1 MSRELYDQGYE
12 DGANAAKS
20 EIAKAL
26 KGVAEWSLKN
36 EDGQGDPTDGY
47 LAAALIEMSDMIE
60 RTPLVMLGGV
70 LHKMKPQPREP
81 NQGTAVT

>member
-1 MSRELYDQGYE
+1 MSKELYDQGYE
-12 DGANAAKS
+12 AGAQATQQ

-47 LAAALIEMSDMIE
+47 LAAALIEMADMIE

-70 LHKMKPQPREP
+70 LHKMRPRPREP
-81 NQGTAVT
+81 NEAR